1 MCIWLWREGTR
12 VAKVSTKHAVLGL
25 MVERPTYGY
34 RLQSQASDLLDSLGI
49 SDSGTYK
56 LLQRLEEDGLIEV
69 VDEQA
74 GTSPRGPK
82 RILFAA
88 TEEGLRE
95 FERWI
100 ASPVTEPRV
109 RDELVARLAV
119 ARDQDRP
126 RLLEAAEAQLAAAWK
141 TLAAMRQPAATSLPE
156 ALAGPWPSTASA
168 LRTDLEARML
178 RARIDWLSY
187 VCEVLGGGP
196 SVGPG
201 AR

>member
-1 MCIWLWREGTR
+1 L
-12 VAKVSTKHAVLGL
+12 AKVSTKHAVLGL

-56 LLQRLEEDGLIEV
+56 LLQRLEDDGLIEV
-69 VDEQA
+69 VGEQD

-88 TEEGLRE
+88 TDEGLRE

-126 RLLEAAEAQLAAAWK
+126 KILDAAEKQLAAAWK
-141 TLAAMRQPAATSLPE
+141 TLAAMRQPAPTSLEE
-156 ALAGPWPSTASA
+156 ALARPWPSTASA
-168 LRTDLEARML
+168 LRTDLEARVL
-178 RARIDWLSY
+178 RARIDWLDH
-187 VCEVLGGGP
+187 VCEVLGGGVQPIEKAP
-196 SVGPG
+196 S